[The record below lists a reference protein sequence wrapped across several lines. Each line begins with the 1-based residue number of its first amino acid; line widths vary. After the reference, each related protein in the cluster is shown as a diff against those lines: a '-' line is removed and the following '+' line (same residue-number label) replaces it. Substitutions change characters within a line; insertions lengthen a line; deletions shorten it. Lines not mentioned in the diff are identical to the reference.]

1 MKSVEVRERLVE
13 TLGLDLVGPGIGSP
27 HATEQLSQAPS
38 RWYLTG
44 FLVPI
49 DAREEQKSDETAN
62 EGVDEMNE
70 AGGTDDALAPE
81 PPVARRAVFPSSM
94 GLSLLVPKEAKELRV
109 TIRWGDYKP
118 LHAPGEDD
126 HEAVDGQGMP
136 QAWQRTDRAEEFLLK
151 LPTSQ
156 KPAEREVPKSNGLK
170 LALSVRP
177 VRDIPAFAEMV
188 PKGTR
193 SVSLFLVNRRKP
205 APDILRDAAFAFQ
218 ATLEASTEQPFV
230 PRPNLRGLESDDW
243 DERVADLQYRD
254 VCEFAVGHGI
264 STEAVL
270 DEKGDCQRV
279 HTRWIPEA
287 EVERV
292 APVSIEGV
300 ELEMEKLAQL
310 SDVST
315 AKAKL
320 SMLVTHYRTWIDQQ
334 KAKVPASPDCRR
346 ETATELLLRANVAA
360 NRIEAVS
367 NSSRTRKCWKP
378 FASPTRSWQSQ
389 LVAASWRSRKS
400 IRPIPTSVLEA
411 VSIGLHPDEPE
422 GNRGARSC
430 GSRGC
435 GFAVLS
441 HRRRQNRGV
450 PRTGRFTL
458 VLRRL
463 RNPGLAS
470 VGLSVLM
477 RYTLRLLTLDQLG
490 QGFYVDLCPGVGT
503 PAKRRQAGRLALRD
517 WFMGGASSDAQ

>member
-205 APDILRDAAFAFQ
+205 APDILRATPPSRSRRPWKRQQSNPLSPGPIYVAWNPMIGTSELPIFNTAMFASSQ
-218 ATLEASTEQPFV
+218 S
-230 PRPNLRGLESDDW
+230 G
-243 DERVADLQYRD
+243 
-254 VCEFAVGHGI
+254 
-264 STEAVL
+264 
-270 DEKGDCQRV
+270 
-279 HTRWIPEA
+279 
-287 EVERV
+287 
-292 APVSIEGV
+292 
-300 ELEMEKLAQL
+300 M
-310 SDVST
+310 
-315 AKAKL
+315 
-320 SMLVTHYRTWIDQQ
+320 
-334 KAKVPASPDCRR
+334 ASPRR
-346 ETATELLLRANVAA
+346 PCWMKRAIA
-360 NRIEAVS
+360 NACILVGFLKRRLSVS
-367 NSSRTRKCWKP
+367 HRSPSK
-378 FASPTRSWQSQ
+378 ASNWR
-389 LVAASWRSRKS
+389 WRSLPSCRTCLLP
-400 IRPIPTSVLEA
+400 R
-411 VSIGLHPDEPE
+411 
-422 GNRGARSC
+422 RSC
-430 GSRGC
+430 RC
-435 GFAVLS
+435 
-441 HRRRQNRGV
+441 
-450 PRTGRFTL
+450 
-458 VLRRL
+458 
-463 RNPGLAS
+463 
-470 VGLSVLM
+470 
-477 RYTLRLLTLDQLG
+477 
-490 QGFYVDLCPGVGT
+490 
-503 PAKRRQAGRLALRD
+503 
-517 WFMGGASSDAQ
+517 W